1 MHPPISFGDARSVLA
16 SDLDGTLVP
25 PERSDERLREVARF
39 SGAVTTGGMG
49 LAYVTGRHLR
59 SAVACIEELGL
70 PWPSALVCDVGTSVY
85 TRSDERYRIDT
96 AYRALMQEAMG
107 DVRAAMLHEALATL
121 EGLRLQPE
129 DSQAEFKVSYFVAA
143 ERYAHVLEAVSDALA
158 PVASV
163 TLVASRD
170 PETGHGALDLLPAT
184 VSKAYAVDYLA
195 RNAGV
200 DDERLIYA
208 GDSGNDLHALL
219 SGRPAIV
226 VGNAHPDLKVQL
238 RDEAASRGI
247 ADSVYF
253 ADARYVAGVLEG
265 LEHFGVL

>member
-1 MHPPISFGDARSVLA
+1 MSFDDAPSILA

-25 PERSDERLREVARF
+25 PERTDERLREVARF
-39 SGAVTTGGMG
+39 GRAVREHRVG

-59 SAVACIEELGL
+59 SAVACIETLDL

-85 TRSDERYRIDT
+85 TRLDDRYNIDP
-96 AYRALMQEAMG
+96 AYRTLMREAMG
-107 DVRAAMLHEALATL
+107 DVRAATLHEALAAL

-129 DSQAEFKVSYFVAA
+129 EGQAEFKISYFVEG
-143 ERYAHVLEAVSDALA
+143 ERYAEVLEAVSDALA

-170 PETGHGALDLLPAT
+170 PLTGEGALDLLPAT

-195 RNAGV
+195 REAGV
-200 DDERLIYA
+200 GDDTLIYA

-226 VGNAHPDLKVQL
+226 VENAHPELKAEL
-238 RDEAASRGI
+238 RQEAASRGI
-247 ADSVYF
+247 AESVYF
-253 ADARYVAGVLEG
+253 AEARYAAGVLEG
-265 LEHFGVL
+265 LEHFGAV